1 MLTMLI
7 VNSIVIYKWHDNS
20 DLCSRKLNLQKMKKG
35 KTMKSFNNK
44 VAAITGA
51 GSGMGQQLAV
61 LLAKA
66 GCHLSISDVNEQ
78 GLAETLGLIKA
89 YDVRV
94 TSQKVNVA
102 DREQVKAWAES
113 TLKDHGSVNMI
124 FNNAGVALGS
134 TVEGSSYQ
142 DLEWI
147 MGINFWGVVY
157 GTKEFLPLLKKS
169 GEGHIINISS
179 LFGLTAQPT
188 QSAYNSSKFAVRGFT
203 ESLRQELDIENC
215 GVSALCVHPGGIRTN
230 IANDARMSESI
241 KSLGMNPEKSAKA
254 FNKLLRMPA
263 AEAAEQILD
272 AVLKNK
278 RRLLIGNDAK
288 ALDIMQR
295 ILPQGYQKVT
305 AFATKLSKRLEPK

>member
-1 MLTMLI
+1 
-7 VNSIVIYKWHDNS
+7 
-20 DLCSRKLNLQKMKKG
+20 MKNFK
-35 KTMKSFNNK
+35 NK

-51 GSGMGQQLAV
+51 GSGMGQQLAI

-66 GCHLSISDVNEQ
+66 GCHLSISDVNEK
-78 GLAETLGLIKA
+78 GLAATVEAVKP
-89 YDVRV
+89 YNVRV
-94 TSQKVNVA
+94 TSKKVNVA
-102 DREQVKAWAES
+102 DREQVKTWAAE
-113 TLKDHGSVNMI
+113 TVQNHGSVNMI

-134 TVEGSSYQ
+134 TVEGANYE

-147 MGINFWGVVY
+147 MGINYWGVVY
-157 GTKEFLPLLKKS
+157 GTKEFLPYIKKT
-169 GEGHIINISS
+169 GEGHIINTSS

-230 IANDARMSESI
+230 IANDARMNDSL

-263 AEAAEQILD
+263 EDASQQILD

-288 ALDIMQR
+288 AIDIMQR
-295 ILPQGYQKVT
+295 ILPTGYQKVT
-305 AFATKLSKRLEPK
+305 ALATKLSKKLEPK

>member
-1 MLTMLI
+1 
-7 VNSIVIYKWHDNS
+7 
-20 DLCSRKLNLQKMKKG
+20 MKNFK
-35 KTMKSFNNK
+35 NK

-66 GCHLSISDVNEQ
+66 GCHLSFSDVNEK
-78 GLAETLGLIKA
+78 GLAETVELVKP
-89 YDVRV
+89 YNVRV
-94 TSQKVNVA
+94 TSKKVNVA
-102 DREQVKAWAES
+102 KLEEVRAWAAD
-113 TLKDHGSVNMI
+113 TMQNHGSVNMI

-134 TVEGSSYQ
+134 TVEGANYE

-147 MGINFWGVVY
+147 MGINYWGVVY
-157 GTKEFLPLLKKS
+157 GTKEFLPYIKKT
-169 GEGHIINISS
+169 GEGHIINTSS

-230 IANDARMSESI
+230 IANDARMNDSL

-263 AEAAEQILD
+263 EDASQQILD

-288 ALDIMQR
+288 AIDLMQR
-295 ILPQGYQKVT
+295 ILPTGYQKVT
-305 AFATKLSKRLEPK
+305 ALATKLSKRLEPK